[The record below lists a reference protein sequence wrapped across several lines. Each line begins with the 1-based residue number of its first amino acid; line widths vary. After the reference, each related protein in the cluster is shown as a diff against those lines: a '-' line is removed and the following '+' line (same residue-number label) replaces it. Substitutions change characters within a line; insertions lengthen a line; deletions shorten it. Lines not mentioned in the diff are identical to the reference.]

1 MFSILACPI
10 VLWLI
15 LVGLLECGW
24 GDMPYGFQGCLHYGE
39 YFNDIAT
46 AGVVLVPL
54 VAFPVVL
61 WGLLLLGRRIRHLGK
76 ESVPPSDD
84 A

>member
-1 MFSILACPI
+1 MFSMLACPI

-15 LVGLLECGW
+15 LVGLLECSW
-24 GDMPYGFQGCLHYGE
+24 KDMPYGFQCRLYYGE
-39 YFNDIAT
+39 YLNDIAT

-54 VAFPVVL
+54 VAFPVAL
-61 WGLLLLGRRIRHLGK
+61 WGLLLPERRIRHLRRK
-76 ESVPPSDD
+76 YVSPSDD